1 MSFDLFK
8 GYIITNNKKA
18 AEKFKNVK
26 KLKTYEQIKNLP
38 EFAGVL
44 AEETVLV
51 DIDDFESS
59 EILYKIVQD
68 LKLKCRVY
76 KTTRGKHFLFKNT
89 SLEKNRTKCRLAIGL
104 NSDIKLGCKN
114 SYSILKFNNIEREIL
129 YDSKEIQEIPMYLT
143 PIKNGLDFLSLG
155 EGDGRNQALYNY
167 ILTLQ
172 SNDFTVEEIR
182 ETIRVINKY
191 VLKTPLQDNELE
203 VILRDES
210 FQKKIFFNSKGS
222 FLFDEFAKY
231 IKNNNHVI
239 KINDQLH
246 LYKDGIYVDGQ
257 ARIEAEMINNISNLN
272 KAKRSEVLSYLNLL
286 ISENTSMSE
295 ANLIAFKN
303 GIYNIV
309 DDFFIEFS
317 PEFIITNKVNWNY
330 NPGAYSKLVDKTMNK
345 LSCGDFEIRMLLEE
359 VVGYCFYRRN
369 ELRKAF
375 ILTGDKANGKSTYL
389 DMIKTLLGD
398 ENTSA
403 LDLKELSDRFKTA
416 ELFGKLANIGDD
428 IGDEFIAN
436 PAIFKKLVS
445 GDRVNVERK
454 GQNPFDFNN
463 YSKFLFSANNI
474 PRIKDKTGAVLDRL
488 IIIPF
493 NASFSVND
501 KDFDPYIK
509 YKLREQEAIEYL
521 INLGL
526 EGLKRVLKNRKF
538 TVPDK
543 VKKEILEYE
552 EVNNPILG
560 FFKEVDKIEN
570 ESTKEIYRKYQ
581 EYCILNGLQ
590 PISNIEFSRQ
600 VVKKF
605 GYEVKDKRIQG
616 KKYKVFTR
624 AVPG

>member
-143 PIKNGLDFLSLG
+143 PIKNGIDFLSLG

-309 DDFFIEFS
+309 DNSFIEFS

-493 NASFSVND
+493 DASFSVND

-526 EGLKRVLKNRKF
+526 QGLKRVLKNRKF

>member
-26 KLKTYEQIKNLP
+26 KLKTYEQIKAWP

-68 LKLKCRVY
+68 LRLGCRVY

-89 SLEKNRTKCRLAIGL
+89 NLEKNRTKCRLAIGL

-114 SYSILKFNNIEREIL
+114 SYSILKFNNLEREIL
-129 YDSKEIQEIPMYLT
+129 YDSKEIQEIPVYLV
-143 PIKNGLDFLSLG
+143 PIKNGIDFLSLG

-172 SNDFTVEEIR
+172 SNDFTIEEIR

-210 FQKKIFFNSKGS
+210 FQKKMFFNSKGS

-231 IKNNNHVI
+231 IKNNNHII

-246 LYKDGIYVDGQ
+246 LYKDGIYVDSQ
-257 ARIEAEMINNISNLN
+257 ARIEAEMINNISKLN

-286 ISENTSMSE
+286 ISENTSVSE

-309 DDFFIEFS
+309 DDSFIEFS
-317 PEFIITNKVNWNY
+317 PEFIITNKINWNY
-330 NPGAYSKLVDKTMNK
+330 NQTAYSKLVDKTMNK

-493 NASFSVND
+493 DASFSVND

-526 EGLKRVLKNRKF
+526 QGLKRVLKNRKF

-560 FFKEVDKIEN
+560 FFKDADKIEN
-570 ESTKEIYRKYQ
+570 ESTKEIYMKYQ

-590 PISNIEFSRQ
+590 PISNVEFSRQ

-605 GYEVKDKRIQG
+605 GYEIKDKKING
-616 KKYKVFTR
+616 KKYRVFINSSR
-624 AVPG
+624 

>member
-1 MSFDLFK
+1 MSFDIFK

-89 SLEKNRTKCRLAIGL
+89 GLEKNRTKCRLAIGL

-231 IKNNNHVI
+231 IKNNNHII

-246 LYKDGIYVDGQ
+246 LYKDGIYIDGQ

-303 GIYNIV
+303 GVYNIV
-309 DDFFIEFS
+309 DDSFIEFS

-493 NASFSVND
+493 NASFSVKD

>member
-26 KLKTYEQIKNLP
+26 KLKTYEQIKEWP

-114 SYSILKFNNIEREIL
+114 SYSILKFNNIERKIL

-143 PIKNGLDFLSLG
+143 PIKNGIDFLSLG

-203 VILRDES
+203 VILREES

-303 GIYNIV
+303 GIYNVV
-309 DDFFIEFS
+309 DDSFIEFS
-317 PEFIITNKVNWNY
+317 PEFIITNKINWNY

-493 NASFSVND
+493 NASFSVKD

-538 TVPDK
+538 IVPDK

-560 FFKEVDKIEN
+560 FFKEADKIEN

>member
-44 AEETVLV
+44 ADETVLV

-143 PIKNGLDFLSLG
+143 PIKNGIDFLSLG

-309 DDFFIEFS
+309 DDSFIEFS

-590 PISNIEFSRQ
+590 PISNVEFSRQ

-605 GYEVKDKRIQG
+605 GYEIKDRKING
-616 KKYKVFTR
+616 KKYRVFINGSR
-624 AVPG
+624 

>member
-1 MSFDLFK
+1 
-8 GYIITNNKKA
+8 
-18 AEKFKNVK
+18 
-26 KLKTYEQIKNLP
+26 
-38 EFAGVL
+38 
-44 AEETVLV
+44 
-51 DIDDFESS
+51 
-59 EILYKIVQD
+59 
-68 LKLKCRVY
+68 
-76 KTTRGKHFLFKNT
+76 
-89 SLEKNRTKCRLAIGL
+89 
-104 NSDIKLGCKN
+104 
-114 SYSILKFNNIEREIL
+114 
-129 YDSKEIQEIPMYLT
+129 
-143 PIKNGLDFLSLG
+143 
-155 EGDGRNQALYNY
+155 
-167 ILTLQ
+167 
-172 SNDFTVEEIR
+172 
-182 ETIRVINKY
+182 
-191 VLKTPLQDNELE
+191 
-203 VILRDES
+203 
-210 FQKKIFFNSKGS
+210 
-222 FLFDEFAKY
+222 
-231 IKNNNHVI
+231 
-239 KINDQLH
+239 
-246 LYKDGIYVDGQ
+246 
-257 ARIEAEMINNISNLN
+257 
-272 KAKRSEVLSYLNLL
+272 
-286 ISENTSMSE
+286 
-295 ANLIAFKN
+295 
-303 GIYNIV
+303 
-309 DDFFIEFS
+309 
-317 PEFIITNKVNWNY
+317 
-330 NPGAYSKLVDKTMNK
+330 
-345 LSCGDFEIRMLLEE
+345 
-359 VVGYCFYRRN
+359 
-369 ELRKAF
+369 
-375 ILTGDKANGKSTYL
+375 
-389 DMIKTLLGD
+389 
-398 ENTSA
+398 
-403 LDLKELSDRFKTA
+403 LSDRFKTA

>member
-26 KLKTYEQIKNLP
+26 KLKTYEQIKEWP

-114 SYSILKFNNIEREIL
+114 SYSILKFNNIERKIL

-143 PIKNGLDFLSLG
+143 PIKNGIDFLSLG

-191 VLKTPLQDNELE
+191 VLKTPLQDNELK

-231 IKNNNHVI
+231 IKNNNNVI

-286 ISENTSMSE
+286 ISENTSMLE

-309 DDFFIEFS
+309 DDSFIEFS
-317 PEFIITNKVNWNY
+317 PEFIITNKINWNY

-493 NASFSVND
+493 NASFSVKD